1 MPGRLN
7 STYKIRLEGA
17 GAEIDVALGLACSEV
32 EDEKLAPITLC
43 SGNIPIERP
52 SGLNWSGSS
61 SLANKEFSFQG
72 MHIILNSYDFNTNIG
87 RNVVERDAVMA
98 ELLPK
103 LFEKVILNRFAV
115 NIARILKDGELVH
128 FYHYKQ
134 VMVKFMT
141 DVCIHQQYG
150 YQIPDEVLDAP
161 YIPSLNR
168 FKPYSLRELD
178 DSSGKIYHSW
188 ERASSYSM
196 HNHKQDGQE
205 SYFSLTL
212 ADLPYGF
219 RDFLEQRYGARLLR
233 KEGTL
238 MVEPGSEMVD
248 LTRKVL
254 LHINNDGNQRG
265 FFDVL
270 SHQQAGS
277 NRVDMLA
284 VARIQ
289 RFDGSPE
296 SDASTAK
303 IRNGLYLNYNSSHIQ
318 NLIEMLLDDEGEH
331 RTIAAHFLVRELLF
345 EPGLKLATSMR
356 EQLLV
361 SDAQRRFSIG
371 SMDDDQE
378 VGALLGELSMMF
390 QMLNGETDTL
400 EL

>member
-1 MPGRLN
+1 
-7 STYKIRLEGA
+7 
-17 GAEIDVALGLACSEV
+17 
-32 EDEKLAPITLC
+32 
-43 SGNIPIERP
+43 
-52 SGLNWSGSS
+52 
-61 SLANKEFSFQG
+61 
-72 MHIILNSYDFNTNIG
+72 
-87 RNVVERDAVMA
+87 
-98 ELLPK
+98 
-103 LFEKVILNRFAV
+103 
-115 NIARILKDGELVH
+115 
-128 FYHYKQ
+128 
-134 VMVKFMT
+134 
-141 DVCIHQQYG
+141 
-150 YQIPDEVLDAP
+150 
-161 YIPSLNR
+161 
-168 FKPYSLRELD
+168 
-178 DSSGKIYHSW
+178 
-188 ERASSYSM
+188 
-196 HNHKQDGQE
+196 
-205 SYFSLTL
+205 
-212 ADLPYGF
+212 
-219 RDFLEQRYGARLLR
+219 
-233 KEGTL
+233 